1 MGRGINGFASIYHNR
16 EFIGYDVD
24 KKNVDKV
31 REVMTKEFPDAKFTL
46 HHSDGI
52 ALEEYKNEANYFD
65 AVICDPPFV
74 LKAEK
79 YPSGDERD
87 LSTHSHKKYMKKI
100 YRNFQEL
107 YRLIKV
113 SDFKKKI
120 FYPVIFK
127 VGTGR
132 LGSKG
137 IIDMDFEF
145 QQAAKSAGF
154 HVWDKVINELNTP
167 WGAVNWER
175 NYMNRYVQKN
185 YETNLVFVR
194 F

>member
-1 MGRGINGFASIYHNR
+1 
-16 EFIGYDVD
+16 
-24 KKNVDKV
+24 
-31 REVMTKEFPDAKFTL
+31 
-46 HHSDGI
+46 
-52 ALEEYKNEANYFD
+52 
-65 AVICDPPFV
+65 
-74 LKAEK
+74 
-79 YPSGDERD
+79 
-87 LSTHSHKKYMKKI
+87 MKKI

-185 YETNLVFVR
+185 YETNIVFVR